1 MTTRADAKMEGE
13 VERQLALIR
22 EGALEVVTED
32 DMRAKLRASLGEA
45 RPLRVKLGLDPTA
58 PDIHLG
64 HTVVLGKLR
73 DFQQLGHE
81 VVFLV
86 GDFTSRIGDP
96 SGWSKTRPPLS
107 PEEIR
112 ANAETYCEQAFKIL
126 DEKKTTIDYNSRWL
140 EPMAFADV
148 IRLAAKYT
156 VARMIERDDFA
167 KRLAEGLPIG
177 LHELLYPLAQAYD
190 SVALEADVEL
200 GGSDQKFNLM
210 VVRDIQREFG
220 QEPEVAVI
228 TPLLVGTDGSRKM
241 SKSLGN
247 YVGVAEA
254 PEEIYGK
261 LMSVSDELMLDYLE
275 ILRLRTAE
283 EVAKLKGEIARGR
296 VHPKEAKMELARR
309 VVETYYDGAAA
320 RAAGE
325 HFERVHKE
333 RLAPEEMPGFHFNFK
348 RERLENTPVEI
359 MSKSGLVKSKSE
371 ARRLVKQGAVEIDG
385 RRLEEG
391 EGDIPLTFT
400 EGDSF
405 VIKVG
410 KRRFARV
417 VIE

>member
-22 EGALEVVTED
+22 EGALEVITED
-32 DMRAKLRASLGEA
+32 DMRAKLRASLSEA

-64 HTVVLGKLR
+64 HTVVLNKLR
-73 DFQQLGHE
+73 DFQRLGHE

-126 DEKKTTIDYNSRWL
+126 AEKKTTIDYNSRWL

-167 KRLAEGLPIG
+167 KRLAEGLPIS

-228 TPLLVGTDGSRKM
+228 TPLLVGTDGSQKM

-261 LMSVSDELMLDYLE
+261 LMSVSDELMFDYLE
-275 ILRLRTAE
+275 ILRLKTAE
-283 EVAKLKGEIARGR
+283 EITALKGDLASSR

-309 VVETYYDGAAA
+309 IVETYHDAAAA
-320 RAAGE
+320 RAAEE
-325 HFERVHKE
+325 HIERVHKE
-333 RLAPEEMPGFHFNFK
+333 RLAPEEMPSH
-348 RERLENTPVEI
+348 TPSANPIALAALLQEA
-359 MSKSGLVKSKSE
+359 GLVKSRSE
-371 ARRLVKQGAVEIDG
+371 ARRLIAQNAVTVNDEKVDDPQAEV
-385 RRLEEG
+385 RFEG
-391 EGDIPLTFT
+391 GE
-400 EGDSF
+400 
-405 VIKVG
+405 VVKVG
-410 KRRFARV
+410 KRKFLRV
-417 VIE
+417 EL

>member
-1 MTTRADAKMEGE
+1 MTTRAGAKMEGE
-13 VERQLALIR
+13 IERQLALIR
-22 EGALEVVTED
+22 EGALEVITED
-32 DMRAKLRASLGEA
+32 DMRAKLRASLSEA

-64 HTVVLGKLR
+64 HTVVLNKLR

-126 DEKKTTIDYNSRWL
+126 AEKKTTIDYNSRWL

-167 KRLAEGLPIG
+167 KRLAGGLPIS

-228 TPLLVGTDGSRKM
+228 TPLLVGTDGSQKM

-275 ILRLRTAE
+275 ILRLKTAE
-283 EVAKLKGEIARGR
+283 EITALRRDLASSR

-309 VVETYYDGAAA
+309 IVETYHDGAAA
-320 RAAGE
+320 RAAEE

-333 RLAPEEMPGFHFNFK
+333 RLAPEEMPSH
-348 RERLENTPVEI
+348 TPSANPIALAALLQEAGLA
-359 MSKSGLVKSKSE
+359 KSRSE
-371 ARRLVKQGAVEIDG
+371 ARRLIAQNAVTVNDEKVDDPQAEV
-385 RRLEEG
+385 RFEG
-391 EGDIPLTFT
+391 GE
-400 EGDSF
+400 
-405 VIKVG
+405 VVKVG
-410 KRRFARV
+410 KRKFTRV